1 MYEGPEFRELR
12 SFIAVAEDCN
22 FSRAAQRLHIAQ
34 PSLSAQIKKLE
45 QDLNVVLLERKHAG
59 VCLTPSGHKLLA
71 LGRQL
76 LSMRAHVVHHIV
88 HGKPDTDLP
97 LRMGFSPWISHK
109 MVHEAI
115 SSYREMVP
123 GAEIQPS
130 STTSEQLCLQVAG
143 SLLDGA
149 IVNLPVRDRDLFVQP
164 ICTERLVLC
173 MREDDSLATHQSVP
187 KELVGKRLKVMFERS
202 LHPLLYDE
210 IAGKLAKAGIE
221 FHPTDF
227 AAHPSEIQF
236 LVNEGLGCGIM
247 RGGIPLIP
255 GLVAR
260 PVAGV
265 SLTIRTAF
273 ITQRSQQRAVI
284 PLLAYRVAEACADRV
299 AHGANKKPSKRADN
313 LQLFGEQ
320 MTG

>member
-22 FSRAAQRLHIAQ
+22 FSRAAQRLHITQ

-45 QDLNVVLLERKHAG
+45 QDLNVVLFERRHAG
-59 VCLTPSGHKLLA
+59 VYLTPSGHKLLA

-76 LSMRAHVVHHIV
+76 LSMRAHVVHHVV
-88 HGKPDTDLP
+88 HGKPGPDLP
-97 LRMGFSPWISHK
+97 FRLGFSPWISHK

-115 SSYREMVP
+115 SGYKEMVP
-123 GAEIQPS
+123 GGEIEPS
-130 STTSEQLCLQVAG
+130 SAVSEQLCLQVAG
-143 SLLDGA
+143 SALDGA
-149 IVNLPVRDRDLFVQP
+149 IVNLPLRDRDLFVQP
-164 ICTERLVLC
+164 ICTERLLLC
-173 MREDDSLATHQSVP
+173 MRANDSLAAYESVP
-187 KELVGKRLKVMFERS
+187 KELVGKRFKVMFDRS

-210 IAGKLAKAGIE
+210 IASKLGKAGVE
-221 FHPTDF
+221 FHPTEF

-236 LVNEGLGCGIM
+236 LVSEGLGCGIM
-247 RGGIPLIP
+247 RGGIPLIA

-260 PVAGV
+260 PVAGI

-299 AHGANKKPSKRADN
+299 IHGANKKPAKPTEN
-313 LQLFGEQ
+313 LPLFGEQ

>member
-22 FSRAAQRLHIAQ
+22 FSRAAQRLHITQ

-45 QDLNVVLLERKHAG
+45 QDLNVVLFERRHAG

-76 LSMRAHVVHHIV
+76 LSMRAHVVHHVV

-97 LRMGFSPWISHK
+97 FRMGFSPWISHR

-115 SSYREMVP
+115 SAYKEMVP
-123 GAEIQPS
+123 GGEIQPS
-130 STTSEQLCLQVAG
+130 STTSEQLCIQVAG
-143 SLLDGA
+143 GVLDGA
-149 IVNLPVRDRDLFVQP
+149 IVNLPVRDRDLFLQP
-164 ICTERLVLC
+164 ICTERLLLC
-173 MREDDSLATHQSVP
+173 MRANDPLASHQSVP

-210 IAGKLAKAGIE
+210 IAGKLGKAGIE
-221 FHPTDF
+221 FHPTEF

-236 LVNEGLGCGIM
+236 LVSEGLGCGIM
-247 RGGIPLIP
+247 RGGIPLIT

-260 PVAGV
+260 PVGGV
-265 SLTIRTAF
+265 SLTIKTSF

-299 AHGANKKPSKRADN
+299 IRGANKKPAKPAEN
-313 LQLFGEQ
+313 LSLFGEQ

>member
-1 MYEGPEFRELR
+1 VYEGPEFRELR

-22 FSRAAQRLHIAQ
+22 FSRAAQRLHITQ

-45 QDLNVVLLERKHAG
+45 QDLNVVLFERKHAG
-59 VCLTPSGHKLLA
+59 VCLTPSGHKLLGLA
-71 LGRQL
+71 RQL
-76 LSMRAHVVHHIV
+76 LSMRAHVLHHIV
-88 HGKPDTDLP
+88 HGKPGADLP
-97 LRMGFSPWISHK
+97 FRMGFSPWISHK

-115 SSYREMVP
+115 SGYKEMVP
-123 GAEIQPS
+123 GADIQPS
-130 STTSEQLCLQVAG
+130 STTSEQLCVQVAG

-164 ICTERLVLC
+164 ICTERLLVC
-173 MREDDSLATHQSVP
+173 MRADDSLAAFESVP
-187 KELVGKRLKVMFERS
+187 KEIVGKRLKVMFERS

-210 IAGKLAKAGIE
+210 IAGKLGKAGIE
-221 FHPTDF
+221 FHPTEF

-236 LVNEGLGCGIM
+236 LVSEGLGCGIM
-247 RGGIPLIP
+247 RGGIPLIT

-299 AHGANKKPSKRADN
+299 IHGTNKKPAKPAEN
-313 LQLFGEQ
+313 LPLFGEQ